1 MLSHQSYGKQP
12 IFEGVIKAMLKFIL
26 GFICVCISVA
36 CLQAQSVE
44 TKDKW
49 KLVKSGMSEQ
59 QLVQVM
65 GDPIR
70 LEPYT
75 TVRYNT
81 FDTSVYWRYP
91 DDKIIVV
98 TNHLVERIE
107 HNRQQLLTFI
117 QQHASKKDKDGLIII
132 SHGTK

>member
-1 MLSHQSYGKQP
+1 MYVL
-12 IFEGVIKAMLKFIL
+12 
-26 GFICVCISVA
+26 ISTNY
-36 CLQAQSVE
+36 LRAQSFDA
-44 TKDKW
+44 KDKW
-49 KLVKSGMSEQ
+49 KLIKPGTSEP
-59 QLVQVM
+59 QLKQVM

-70 LEPYT
+70 FESYA
-75 TVRYNT
+75 TVKYNT
-81 FDTSVYWRYP
+81 SDTSVYWRYP
-91 DDKIIVV
+91 DDKIVVV